1 MNEIVNATVDLQGR
15 LISAD
20 PRLEALHRDAGG
32 EPGGKV
38 AIPQIATLAR
48 LAMTLAIPVSRPVI
62 VADGNRTL
70 DLHVRARLVDGQVNL
85 AISGWDKVVVPEAAD
100 LNHVGREHDFARLEA
115 DGAWETD
122 RALRIV
128 RLSNGV
134 DAHLGSGL
142 TALIGKPFAAVF
154 ALVPDQE
161 GDLPLLASL
170 AQRAPFKGQRAELAG
185 FPGQP
190 IEISGE
196 PTFDMA
202 GHFSGL
208 RGTLARV
215 GDPAAAVND
224 EDVTVHAHYGFA
236 EKLDTALRAP
246 LGRIVSHADAIGEQ
260 ETGPLRHDYVDYS
273 KDIAA
278 AGRHL
283 LGLVD
288 DLVDL
293 QAIERPDFKI
303 ESEELDLADV
313 ARRAAGLLSVRA
325 SAKQVRIDRPDDDE
339 ELLAHG
345 EFRRVLQI
353 LVNLIG
359 NAVRYSPEG
368 SMVWIRTEI
377 EEDLAV
383 IVVADQGKGIA
394 PQDHDRIFEKFERVD
409 PSEPSGSGL
418 GLYISRHLARAMGG
432 DITVDSAPGFG
443 ARFALML
450 PIRR

>member
-1 MNEIVNATVDLQGR
+1 MTEIVNATVDAQGR
-15 LISAD
+15 LIFAD

-48 LAMTLAIPVSRPVI
+48 LARTLAIPVSRPVMI
-62 VADGNRTL
+62 ADGNRTL
-70 DLHVRARLVDGQVNL
+70 DLHVRARLVDGNVSL
-85 AISGWDKVVVPEAAD
+85 AITGWNNVVVLEAYD
-100 LNHVGREHDFARLEA
+100 ISHSGREHDFARLEA

-122 RALRIV
+122 RALRLL
-128 RLSNGV
+128 RLSSGI
-134 DAHLGSGL
+134 DANLGSGFA
-142 TALIGKPFAAVF
+142 TLIGKPFASVF
-154 ALVPDQE
+154 ALEADTD
-161 GDLPLLASL
+161 GDLPLLAAL
-170 AQRAPFKGQRAELAG
+170 AQRVPFSGQRATLAG
-185 FPGQP
+185 FAGQP
-190 IEISGE
+190 IEIAGE
-196 PTFDMA
+196 PTFDAA
-202 GHFSGL
+202 GHFAGL
-208 RGTLARV
+208 RGTVTRV
-215 GDPAAAVND
+215 GDQLGIAAEEDTLPSAND
-224 EDVTVHAHYGFA
+224 GFA
-236 EKLDTALRAP
+236 ERLDSALRTP
-246 LGRIVSHADAIGEQ
+246 LGRIVSHADAIGDQ
-260 ETGPLRHDYVDYS
+260 DAGPLRHDYVDYS

-303 ESEELDLADV
+303 ETEELDLADV

-325 SAKQVRIDRPDDDE
+325 ADKQVKIDRPDEDE

-368 SMVWIRTEI
+368 SMVWIRTEV

-394 PQDHDRIFEKFERVD
+394 VQDQDRIFEKFERVD
-409 PSEPSGSGL
+409 TSEPGGSGL
-418 GLYISRHLARAMGG
+418 GLYISRRLARAMGG